1 MKKIFLFDAD
11 GVLVIPE
18 SYGANYAMKKA
29 GLDPSVLVELFHGQ
43 FKECSAGKM
52 DLKDILAPLL
62 VKWGYPHTIEEFL
75 NDWFTHEHVYHQ
87 ALIEYIQTL
96 REDGYLCYLATDQEK
111 YRAQFMIHTMQICSY
126 VDGAYFSHAVGATKS
141 DVEFYN
147 FIHRDLEAR
156 WGRVDLSDIFFIDDD
171 EKNVQ
176 LARSCGIDAVLY
188 ENQTQTIEEIQK
200 RI

>member
-1 MKKIFLFDAD
+1 MNKIFLFDAD
-11 GVLVIPE
+11 GVLVTPE

-87 ALIEYIQTL
+87 ALLEYIQTL

-111 YRAQFMIHTMQICSY
+111 YRAQFMIDTMQICSY
-126 VDGAYFSHAVGATKS
+126 VDGAYFSYAIGVTKS
-141 DVEFYN
+141 DTEFYK
-147 FIHRDLEAR
+147 FVHHDLEKKL
-156 WGRVDLSDIFFIDDD
+156 GKIDVGSIFFTDDD
-171 EKNVQ
+171 EKNIAVAREYGMHGVVYKNTSQ
-176 LARSCGIDAVLY
+176 ILAEI
-188 ENQTQTIEEIQK
+188 ENFL
-200 RI
+200 